1 MYKFD
6 GKLLH
11 GRGIMPDVLVEKTI
25 AGIKAGKD
33 EFLEKALEIARAEN

>member
-1 MYKFD
+1 
-6 GKLLH
+6 
-11 GRGIMPDVLVEKTI
+11 MPDVLVEKTI